1 MTTAISNPVELVPAD
16 VYRPQEDSQLLVD
29 VMERHAPPAGLR
41 VADLCTGSG
50 FVAISAALR
59 GAASVTA
66 FDLSHQAVRTARAN
80 AVAAD
85 VEVDV
90 HLGHWARAA
99 EFMPFDLVLSN
110 PPYVP
115 VDDEEAA
122 SEHLPESAGPS
133 LAFDAGPDGRL
144 VLDPLCEHAPKLLAP
159 GGTLLVVH
167 SEFADIDR
175 TVECLRA
182 AGLRSEVVTGQR
194 IPFGPVMT
202 ARAEWLERTG
212 RLERGRRIERIAVV
226 AAVKP

>member
-1 MTTAISNPVELVPAD
+1 MTTAISYPVELVPAD

-66 FDLSHQAVRTARAN
+66 FDLSAQAVKTARAN

-85 VEVDV
+85 VQVDV

-99 EFMPFDLVLSN
+99 EFTPFDLVLSN

-115 VDDEEAA
+115 VDEDEAE
-122 SEHLPESAGPS
+122 SVPESAGPS
-133 LAFDAGPDGRL
+133 LAFDAGIDGRL

-159 GGTLLVVH
+159 GGRLLVVH
-167 SEFADIDR
+167 SEFADVDR
-175 TVECLRA
+175 TVECMRA
-182 AGLRSEVVTGQR
+182 AGLRSEVVTSQR
-194 IPFGPVMT
+194 IPFGPVMN
-202 ARAEWLERTG
+202 ARAAWLERTG
-212 RLERGRRIERIAVV
+212 RLEPGRRVERIAVV

>member
-1 MTTAISNPVELVPAD
+1 GEDIFPRKAHVTTAISNPVELVPAD

-29 VMERHAPPAGLR
+29 VIERHAPPAGLR

-99 EFMPFDLVLSN
+99 EFTPFDLVLSN

-133 LAFDAGPDGRL
+133 LAFDA
-144 VLDPLCEHAPKLLAP
+144 
-159 GGTLLVVH
+159 
-167 SEFADIDR
+167 
-175 TVECLRA
+175 
-182 AGLRSEVVTGQR
+182 
-194 IPFGPVMT
+194 
-202 ARAEWLERTG
+202 
-212 RLERGRRIERIAVV
+212 
-226 AAVKP
+226 